1 MNKFVLM
8 AFMLV
13 AFTAGGAAFA
23 LTRITHNQV
32 TQVSPDAVSGQPVAN
47 AAPSGTF
54 LSRTC
59 EQQQS
64 LCDLLAY

>member
-1 MNKFVLM
+1 MKKFVLI
-8 AFMLV
+8 AFALA

-23 LTRITHNQV
+23 LTRITHDQA
-32 TQVSPDAVSGQPVAN
+32 TQARPDAVSGQPVA
-47 AAPSGTF
+47 AAESSGTF
-54 LSRTC
+54 LTRTC

>member
-8 AFMLV
+8 AFILA
-13 AFTAGGAAFA
+13 AFTTGGAAFA

-32 TQVSPDAVSGQPVAN
+32 TPDAVSGQPVAN